1 MPDYASLF
9 LKHRRGPF
17 TAPKWLPNLFIS
29 LCMRVFSLA
38 CQPAESRT
46 YWKPGYQA
54 VKVSTGHKYK
64 GRTRQSGARRI
75 SKQILPTLLAVGSA
89 CGLVAGSASALELGD
104 IKVESKLGQPL
115 SASIA
120 YALNPNEQLANYCIF
135 LQPGAMSSG
144 IPSISKARV
153 SISGGSIVLTGNT
166 PIREPVLGMRIRINC
181 PYTAQLSREYTL
193 MIDPGLPVGSQQMVA
208 EAEPAPQSVPR
219 ETAVATVVQP
229 QTVAVVQPAS
239 PVPAPTQTSVQPPA
253 QDSAAMAAVV
263 EQIDQSPIAINSQ
276 YFVQPGDSLYG
287 IATRIE
293 NRQVALRPAA
303 EAIFAANPDA
313 FTNNDINLLTASV
326 WISIP
331 NFTGASVVAGPAAE
345 TSAASALS
353 NSENDFADEYAT
365 DTPFVDEQE
374 DVTYREIAAQNVP
387 AEVAEP
393 VAEPVVAPVVETPVA
408 EVTPLA
414 EVVAEEPAAVEDSVA
429 PATPIVDAAAEPIE
443 TEAVES
449 VYPQENTDDLRP
461 GDIVIGNDTSF
472 ESTDDAQSVSTDAN
486 IEPAPSVQSAPVVSM
501 PSGNAET
508 SDGLGSWIMWL
519 GGAGLGVLLGLV
531 LFFGRRIKERFGSA
545 PINDP
550 MEQLDDDLTDE
561 VEVLSDFDPIVA
573 DEPVADEPDQV
584 AGESSIVA
592 DVDFQLD
599 DSIISSQSI
608 SLDADLDAGTGL
620 QNVTDVDVAQDFGFS
635 ASTTGEV
642 ESAIEN
648 AVDLEL
654 PEEVPEEPEN
664 LPTDIIPPN
673 HRIEDSI
680 LDSEEPP
687 NIDASA
693 EYDLSMIVDAT
704 KQALGTDDL
713 TAKDLMAVQVGAEAE
728 IAPDNN
734 ELMLNSEVDIEALEQ
749 DYQEEYTA
757 TLAMNEEI
765 EQAAIDLALRL
776 DTDDASEVTSELP
789 SVAEATE
796 TEAVSED
803 DMLTEIASLDDD
815 LDDLEDTGVNPQLTA
830 KMLSPGNEATVEM
843 PNPANEK
850 TVQMPSQGSEP
861 TVEMPNPANEPT
873 VEMQV
878 ESGSIDTKKTQAS

>member
-1 MPDYASLF
+1 
-9 LKHRRGPF
+9 
-17 TAPKWLPNLFIS
+17 
-29 LCMRVFSLA
+29 MRDFSLA
-38 CQPAESRT
+38 CQPAESKT

-64 GRTRQSGARRI
+64 GRSRQSGANRI
-75 SKQILPTLLAVGSA
+75 SKQILPTLLAVGGA

-120 YALNPNEQLANYCIF
+120 YALNPNEQLADYCIF
-135 LQPGAMSSG
+135 LQPGVMSSG

-153 SISGGSIVLTGNT
+153 SISNGSIILTGNT
-166 PIREPVLGMRIRINC
+166 PIREPVLAMRVRVNC

-193 MIDPGLPVGSQQMVA
+193 MIDPGLPVGSEQMVA
-208 EAEPAPQSVPR
+208 DARPALQSVPR
-219 ETAVATVVQP
+219 ETSVAIVTQP
-229 QTVAVVQPAS
+229 QADAKAQPAKPL
-239 PVPAPTQTSVQPPA
+239 PVPTQTSVQTPA
-253 QDSAAMAAVV
+253 QDSTARAAVV
-263 EQIDQSPIAINSQ
+263 AQIDQSPIAKSSQ

-287 IATRIE
+287 IATRLE

-303 EAIFAANPDA
+303 EAIFAANPEA
-313 FTNNDINLLTASV
+313 FTDNDINLLTASV

-331 NFTGASVVAGPAAE
+331 NFTGTSVVAGTAAE
-345 TSAASALS
+345 SSAPSPASD
-353 NSENDFADEYAT
+353 SENYFTDEYAT

-374 DVTYREIAAQNVP
+374 DVTYTGLAAQSVP

-393 VAEPVVAPVVETPVA
+393 VAEPVVEPVVETPVA
-408 EVTPLA
+408 EVAPLA
-414 EVVAEEPAAVEDSVA
+414 EIVDEVVAEEPAAVEDTVA
-429 PATPIVDAAAEPIE
+429 PVTPIVDTAAEPNVAEAQQIE

-449 VYPQENTDDLRP
+449 DYPEENTNDLRP
-461 GDIVIGNDTSF
+461 GDIIVGGDTSF
-472 ESTDDAQSVSTDAN
+472 ESVDNTESVSTDAT
-486 IEPAPSVQSAPVVSM
+486 IEPAQSVQSAPVVSL

-508 SDGLGSWIMWL
+508 SDGTGSWILWT

-561 VEVLSDFDPIVA
+561 VEVLSDFDPIIA
-573 DEPVADEPDQV
+573 DEPGEV

-642 ESAIEN
+642 ESAVEN
-648 AVDLEL
+648 AIDLEL
-654 PEEVPEEPEN
+654 PEEAPEEPEK

-728 IAPDNN
+728 IAPDSN
-734 ELMLNSEVDIEALEQ
+734 ELTLDIGVDIDALEQ

-776 DTDDASEVTSELP
+776 DKDDASEVTSELP
-789 SVAEATE
+789 SVAEATQ
-796 TEAVSED
+796 TAAVSED
-803 DMLTEIASLDDD
+803 DMPTEIASLDDD
-815 LDDLEDTGVNPQLTA
+815 LDDLEDTGINPQLTA
-830 KMLSPGNEATVEM
+830 RMLQPGNEATVEM

-850 TVQMPSQGSEP
+850 TVQMPSPGSEP

-878 ESGSIDTKKTQAS
+878 ESGSVDTKKSQAS